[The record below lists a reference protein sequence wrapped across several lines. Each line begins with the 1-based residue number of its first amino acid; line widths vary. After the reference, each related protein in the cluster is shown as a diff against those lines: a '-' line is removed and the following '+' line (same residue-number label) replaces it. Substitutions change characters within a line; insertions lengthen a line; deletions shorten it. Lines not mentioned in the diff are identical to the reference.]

1 MLTLQDGTEDSPLTS
16 DSTKVTN
23 FSILLG
29 QFRTCTYSCEV
40 KRNNLSKIYCTFNLI
55 KVCEWVDSY

>member
-23 FSILLG
+23 FNILLA
-29 QFRTCTYSCEV
+29 QFRNCTYSCYV
-40 KRNNLSKIYCTFNLI
+40 KNNNFVKFTVHLI
-55 KVCEWVDSY
+55 K